1 MFLQFLRR
9 YLVPP
14 NENDKTLLQITGAV
28 TSYII
33 ILIQFN
39 LAYQRT
45 KNSTT
50 GNSTISN
57 TTNASLT

>member
-9 YLVPP
+9 YLVTP